1 MRKYQFIKDIS
12 KLPFV
17 DEVWLYGSRAR
28 GDNAERSD
36 FDIAILS
43 KDATNP
49 QWQSIMAIVDNAN
62 LCFL

>member
-17 DEVWLYGSRAR
+17 EEVWLYGSRAR

-36 FDIAILS
+36 LDIAIICNN
-43 KDATNP
+43 ATNV
-49 QWQSIMAIVDNAN
+49 QWQGIMKIVIM
-62 LCFL
+62 LIHY